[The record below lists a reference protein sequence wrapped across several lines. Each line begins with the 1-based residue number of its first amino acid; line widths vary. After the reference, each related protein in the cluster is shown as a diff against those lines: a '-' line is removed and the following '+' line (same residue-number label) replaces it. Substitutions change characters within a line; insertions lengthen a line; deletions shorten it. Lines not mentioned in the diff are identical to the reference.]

1 MKLLSLLP
9 LLILLLVAGCESKL
23 DQDNFRRIENGMTE
37 AEVFAILGEPDES
50 SSLQLGNLSGTSAV
64 WEDDKTRITIQ
75 FVNDAVKVKQYTRSE
90 ADRIIE

>member
-9 LLILLLVAGCESKL
+9 LLILLLAVGCESKL